1 MINYTDRIY
10 MISSNIGVI
19 HMISSNIDGICDLA
33 LYR

>member
-10 MISSNIGVI
+10 MICSNIDVI